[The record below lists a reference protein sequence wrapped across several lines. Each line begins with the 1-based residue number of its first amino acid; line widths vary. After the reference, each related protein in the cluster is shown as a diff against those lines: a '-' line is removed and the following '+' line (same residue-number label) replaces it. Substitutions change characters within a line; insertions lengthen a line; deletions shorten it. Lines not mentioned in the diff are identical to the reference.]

1 MTSERE
7 VWYDDEASPLVRPYA
22 VTRGRT
28 KGPKLNLQ
36 LITLVVATQAVGRE
50 GLAPLGPEHLQI
62 LSLCHYPTSV
72 AELSAHLRLPLHI
85 VKILIGDLV
94 DLRLVATRSAAMPD
108 PHVLQAVLNGI
119 RRL

>member
-1 MTSERE
+1 VTSERE
-7 VWYDDEASPLVRPYA
+7 IWYDDEAGPLVRPYA

-28 KGPKLNLQ
+28 RGPTLSLQ
-36 LITLVVATQAVGRE
+36 LITLVVATGTITRE
-50 GLAPLGPEHLQI
+50 SRALLGPEHLQI

-72 AELSAHLRLPLHI
+72 AELSAHLGLPLSI

-94 DLRLVATRSAAMPD
+94 DMRLVATRSAAMPD

>member
-1 MTSERE
+1 VTSERE
-7 VWYDDEASPLVRPYA
+7 IWYDDEAGPLVRPYA

-28 KGPKLNLQ
+28 RGPRVDLQ
-36 LITLVVATQAVGRE
+36 LITLVVVTQTITRE
-50 GLAPLGPEHLQI
+50 RLALLGPEHLQI
-62 LSLCHYPTSV
+62 LSRCHHPTSM
-72 AELSAHLRLPLHI
+72 AELSAHLSLPLSI